1 MFSVESPE
9 QQCPLQ
15 QFLFDRVRQV
25 VAEDDGSIDWD
36 ISAESKLAKMFIDD
50 CAEYLKGSRVKLEHK
65 VLYKGTKIQQA
76 NLDRS
81 DEFYMKGI
89 IENRKYIFTH

>member
-25 VAEDDGSIDWD
+25 VAEDDGNINWD

-50 CAEYLKGSRVKLEHK
+50 CSEYLKGSRVKLEHK
-65 VLYKGTKIQQA
+65 VLFIGSKTAHA